1 MRRTPYTI
9 HISPFI
15 QVPLIPSRRWL
26 YFTCAVL
33 IGSSHQG
40 FLQAYRIPMD
50 FLTFPPIFL
59 SAFPCYLFQAT
70 RLSRSGIK
78 MPDFWGKV
86 TGIRIRGLTTF
97 FSSLFFFFFTDELPS
112 KLITLKKRI
121 YYVCD
126 VHLSFHT
133 IFFLLLRS
141 TTCMFFS
148 LHLCLCVCVCVC
160 LCVCVYT
167 AQGARGWS
175 NMFSYP
181 GK

>member
-1 MRRTPYTI
+1 M
-9 HISPFI
+9 
-15 QVPLIPSRRWL
+15 PLIPSRCWL

-40 FLQAYRIPMD
+40 LLQAYRIPMD

-59 SAFPCYLFQAT
+59 LAFPCYLFQTT

-78 MPDFWGKV
+78 MPDFRGKV

-97 FSSLFFFFFTDELPS
+97 FFFFFADKLPS
-112 KLITLKKRI
+112 KLITLRIQFTMYVTFIYLSAHFFSISQI
-121 YYVCD
+121 YYMHVFQPTF
-126 VHLSFHT
+126 VP
-133 IFFLLLRS
+133 
-141 TTCMFFS
+141 
-148 LHLCLCVCVCVC
+148 VCVCVC
-160 LCVCVYT
+160 ARTCACVCT